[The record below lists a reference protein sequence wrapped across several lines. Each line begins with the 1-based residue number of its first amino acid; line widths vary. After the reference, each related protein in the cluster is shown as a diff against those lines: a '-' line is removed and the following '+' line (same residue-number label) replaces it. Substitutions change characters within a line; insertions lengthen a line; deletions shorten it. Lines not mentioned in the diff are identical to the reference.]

1 MCQFNKLHKYVSLLD
16 LLPRGNELKFF
27 NDKKK
32 KERNVIFYQL
42 QLTCLFRIR

>member
-1 MCQFNKLHKYVSLLD
+1 MCQFNKLHKYVSFLA

-32 KERNVIFYQL
+32 KERNVTFYQL